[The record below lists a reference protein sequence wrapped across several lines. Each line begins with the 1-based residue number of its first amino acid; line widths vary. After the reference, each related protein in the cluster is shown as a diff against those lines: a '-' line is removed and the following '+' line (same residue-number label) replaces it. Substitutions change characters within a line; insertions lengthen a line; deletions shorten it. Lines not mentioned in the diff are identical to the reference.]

1 MSNIDYMIVGLGN
14 PGKKYENTRH
24 NSGFRA
30 LDFIA
35 EKLGV
40 SINHEK
46 FQSLTCDA
54 TLSEKRV
61 LLLKPQTYMNLSGQ
75 AVVEAMNFYKILPEN
90 VLLIFDDISLPVG
103 KIRIRKSGS
112 HGGQNGVKNIIALS
126 GSDKFP
132 RIRIGVG
139 EKPNSAWDLADWV
152 LSKFSKSETDSIN
165 EALCYVYGAAE
176 MIVGGEI
183 ESAMNKFNLKVR

>member
-1 MSNIDYMIVGLGN
+1 MSNIDYIIVGLGN
-14 PGKKYENTRH
+14 PGRQYENTRH

-35 EKLGV
+35 SELGV
-40 SINHEK
+40 NINRERFK
-46 FQSLTCDA
+46 SLTCDA
-54 TLSEKRV
+54 NLSGKRI

-75 AVVEAMNFYKILPEN
+75 AVKEAMSFYKVPPEN
-90 VLLIFDDISLPVG
+90 ILLIFDDISLPVG

-126 GSDKFP
+126 GSDNFP

-139 EKPNSAWDLADWV
+139 EKPSPAWDLSDWV
-152 LSKFSKSETDSIN
+152 LSKFSKSETDTIN
-165 EALCYVYGAAE
+165 EALCDARSAAE
-176 MIVGGEI
+176 MIVSGKI
-183 ESAMNKFNLKVR
+183 ESAMNKFN

>member
-1 MSNIDYMIVGLGN
+1 MAGIDYIIVGLGN
-14 PGKKYENTRH
+14 PGKEYENTRH

-35 EKLGV
+35 NELGTN
-40 SINHEK
+40 INQKK
-46 FQSLTCDA
+46 FKSLICDA
-54 TLSEKRV
+54 SVSGKKV

-75 AVVEAMNFYKILPEN
+75 AVIEAMNFYKIPPEK

-112 HGGQNGVKNIIALS
+112 HGGQNGVKNIIALA

-132 RIRIGVG
+132 RVRIGVG
-139 EKPNSAWDLADWV
+139 EKPNSSWDLSDWV
-152 LSKFSKSETDSIN
+152 LSKFSKSETDAVN
-165 EALCYVYGAAE
+165 EAVCDVYDALKT
-176 MIVGGEI
+176 IIGGDT
-183 ESAMNKFNLKVR
+183 ESAMNKFN